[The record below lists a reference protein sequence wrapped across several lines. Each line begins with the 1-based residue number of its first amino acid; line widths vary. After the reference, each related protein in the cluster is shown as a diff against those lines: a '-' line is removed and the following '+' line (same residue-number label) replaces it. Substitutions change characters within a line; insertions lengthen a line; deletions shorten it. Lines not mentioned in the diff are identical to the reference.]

1 LSGAAGP
8 GVRVTSEIGRL
19 RGVICHTPGA
29 ELLAVTPATREDFL
43 YDDIIDLDLARREH
57 GRFKALLSRFAEV
70 HEVRDLL
77 ESVVDSEAVRTYLVE
92 RVMDVAGS
100 EPLARRLLELPAQEL
115 IELFIE
121 GRAAEA
127 GPLQRLL
134 NMPSYVLPPLPNLF
148 FTRDAAMAV
157 GTGVI
162 IGSMRFTVRWTE
174 EILMKVLF
182 RHHPLLANDGL
193 IYDGS
198 EERRAGYTVEGG
210 DVHVLR
216 QDLVVIGM
224 SERSSPGAF
233 DLLAERLVKEQGI
246 RDILT
251 IVLPQDRAMIHLD
264 MIFTMV
270 DHETCVVHG
279 PSFLGPT
286 RLPVLHYRAG
296 QKGMR
301 QMDDL
306 FSALR
311 EVDMPL
317 NPVLCGGQQRT
328 MQDREQWTSGCNFFA
343 VRPGLIL
350 GYSRNTHTYEEL
362 RRECGYKLVNVTDYL
377 DGVVELKDT
386 DKAAILFEGGEL
398 VRGGG
403 GSRCMTLPVRRDD
416 AW

>member
-1 LSGAAGP
+1 
-8 GVRVTSEIGRL
+8 
-19 RGVICHTPGA
+19 
-29 ELLAVTPATREDFL
+29 
-43 YDDIIDLDLARREH
+43 
-57 GRFKALLSRFAEV
+57 
-70 HEVRDLL
+70 
-77 ESVVDSEAVRTYLVE
+77 
-92 RVMDVAGS
+92 MDVAGS
-100 EPLARRLLELPAQEL
+100 EPLARRLLELPGPEL

-121 GRAAEA
+121 GRAAEE